1 MSSIRHACL
10 CGKAGVRAACAG
22 PRLSAAPAAVAA
34 TATATSDGV
43 FGDTVKRWKG
53 RVFCGECGEH
63 LITEPSAAAAV
74 TTTSTSS
81 SAEEETRRART
92 VLSRI
97 APPLDGSRHKGQ
109 GGRLGVLGGSGVYTG
124 APYFAGMSGLK
135 VGAELVYMLVPAEAA
150 PLIKGYSPELMVTPL
165 YSLPELAA
173 ATSSA
178 QLRTD
183 VGERMARILP
193 RLHALVVGPGLGTD
207 AGIAT
212 VVDAAFDELVAG
224 GGRRI
229 PVVVDAD
236 GLRALASD
244 ASLQE
249 KAAAY
254 SSPGD
259 PRLVL
264 TPNVRELRLF
274 FGGEEGKEEDEA
286 LAKKLAQRMR
296 AVVVLK
302 GREDVVTDGESVLR
316 CGVPGCPRRV
326 GGLGD
331 FLAGT
336 LGVVCGWRFEEAGAR
351 EDAQAAR
358 TTLEAAHAGCVVVR
372 MACAAAYEKGRRS
385 MSAVDVIDVMG
396 SVSNELCP
404 PSHL

>member
-10 CGKAGVRAACAG
+10 CGKAGVRVACAA
-22 PRLSAAPAAVAA
+22 PRLSAAAAAAAPTAAA
-34 TATATSDGV
+34 TGDGV

-63 LITEPSAAAAV
+63 LITEPSAAAAAAAAAA
-74 TTTSTSS
+74 TTSASAS

-92 VLSRI
+92 VLRLI
-97 APPLDGSRHKGQ
+97 APPLDGTRHKGQ

-124 APYFAGMSGLK
+124 APYFAGMSALK

-178 QLRTD
+178 QLRAD
-183 VGERMARILP
+183 VGGRMAHILP

-207 AGIAT
+207 AGVAA
-212 VVDAAFDELVAG
+212 VVDAAFDGLAS
-224 GGRRI
+224 GGRCI

-244 ASLQE
+244 ASLQR

-254 SSPGD
+254 SPPGD

-274 FGGEEGKEEDEA
+274 FRGEEGGEGDEV

-302 GREDVVTDGESVLR
+302 GREDIVTDGESVLR

-326 GGLGD
+326 GG
-331 FLAGT
+331 
-336 LGVVCGWRFEEAGAR
+336 
-351 EDAQAAR
+351 
-358 TTLEAAHAGCVVVR
+358 
-372 MACAAAYEKGRRS
+372 
-385 MSAVDVIDVMG
+385 
-396 SVSNELCP
+396 
-404 PSHL
+404 